1 MLKDLESNAQWNSCI
16 DINGASLGRCVN
28 DCQNES
34 ECENSC
40 LDVFKAQQLNCP
52 CEVGQH
58 ECILNNNLYFRK
70 TVLPVAHVMSGTVKN
85 RRPQRVRFQ
94 QLLYLKRPCLY

>member
-1 MLKDLESNAQWNSCI
+1 MPYKYSLYESFGMNHRIVEMLKDLESNAQWNNCI
-16 DINGASLGRCVN
+16 DVNGASLGRCVN

-52 CEVGQH
+52 CEVRKH
-58 ECILNNNLYFRK
+58 ECIL
-70 TVLPVAHVMSGTVKN
+70 TI
-85 RRPQRVRFQ
+85 
-94 QLLYLKRPCLY
+94 